1 RRSGALL
8 GIGKQVEQDRQL
20 GVVVGLAAH
29 HLQRVGVE
37 HGEQLV
43 VAEPEQLLEVRGAA
57 QNSWFSPPNTS
68 DTESSVKIRRIV
80 SVSRSATDRTLMLSG
95 APSRSGI
102 VSVTTT
108 CSKAEAAR
116 FSNA

>member
-29 HLQRVGVE
+29 HLHRGGVE

-80 SVSRSATDRTLMLSG
+80 SVSRSAQDSTRTFNG
-95 APSRSGI
+95 GPGPIGI
-102 VSVTTT
+102 VSG
-108 CSKAEAAR
+108 AR
-116 FSNA
+116 